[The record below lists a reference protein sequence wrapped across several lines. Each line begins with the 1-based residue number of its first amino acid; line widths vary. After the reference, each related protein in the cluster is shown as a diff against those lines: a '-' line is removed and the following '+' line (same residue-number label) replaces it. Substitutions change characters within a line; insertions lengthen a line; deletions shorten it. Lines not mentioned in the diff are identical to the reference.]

1 MRHCDLTVSMEFD
14 IVELGNGSTIVNGK
28 LRLSMEFD
36 IAELGTEASTVA
48 DEVRHYWIHSWD
60 DRTRK

>member
-1 MRHCDLTVSMEFD
+1 MEFD